1 MTRRLTPLILAAAL
15 AAPLPAAA
23 KGPAHCPPG
32 LAKKIPACIP
42 PGLAGTTRAEPRP
55 GDSGPWV
62 RVTENVVVRV
72 TDGSR
77 ALIDIIRL
85 ADVVLSD

>member
-1 MTRRLTPLILAAAL
+1 MTRILTPLILAAAL

-23 KGPAHCPPG
+23 KGPGHCPPG
-32 LAKKIPACIP
+32 LAKKPPACIP
-42 PGLAGTTRAEPRP
+42 PGLAGTARTEPRP
-55 GDSGPWV
+55 ADSRPWV
-62 RVTENVVVRV
+62 RVTEDVVVRM
-72 TDGSR
+72 TDDSR